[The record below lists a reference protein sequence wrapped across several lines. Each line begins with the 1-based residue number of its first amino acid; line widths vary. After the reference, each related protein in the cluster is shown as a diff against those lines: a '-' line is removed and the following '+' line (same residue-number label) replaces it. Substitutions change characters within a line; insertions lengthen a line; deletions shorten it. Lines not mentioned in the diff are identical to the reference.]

1 MPYRLGA
8 DALLILHLGFVLF
21 ALFGGLLV
29 ARWRGLLP
37 IHLPAMGWAIY
48 VELADRGCPLTHW
61 EQALRQLAGETGY
74 SEGFIEHYVL
84 PLLYPDWLTLPV
96 QYVLAG
102 VVVIINVLVYAWVWQ
117 RRRRPR
123 AASAE
128 HARTLHAPV
137 EQPAAQPQRAPCWAL
152 YRIDDNGNEVEM
164 HRFSDYRAAEQA
176 MHDYEQRGHKQAYLL
191 REVH

>member
-61 EQALRQLAGETGY
+61 EQALRQWLARRATAKDSSNTTCCRCFIQTG
-74 SEGFIEHYVL
+74 
-84 PLLYPDWLTLPV
+84 
-96 QYVLAG
+96 
-102 VVVIINVLVYAWVWQ
+102 
-117 RRRRPR
+117 
-123 AASAE
+123 
-128 HARTLHAPV
+128 
-137 EQPAAQPQRAPCWAL
+137 
-152 YRIDDNGNEVEM
+152 
-164 HRFSDYRAAEQA
+164 
-176 MHDYEQRGHKQAYLL
+176 
-191 REVH
+191 

>member
-21 ALFGGLLV
+21 ALFGGLLG

-37 IHLPAMGWAIY
+37 IHLLAMGWAIY

-61 EQALRQLAGETGY
+61 EQTLRQLAGETGY

-84 PLLYPDWLTLPV
+84 PLLYPGWLTLPV

-102 VVVIINVLVYAWVWQ
+102 VVLSINVRVYAWVWQ

-123 AASAE
+123 DASAE
-128 HARTLHAPV
+128 HARTLHAPA

-164 HRFSDYRAAEQA
+164 HRFNDYRAAEQA
-176 MHDYEQRGHKQAYLL
+176 MHDYEQRGHKHAYLL